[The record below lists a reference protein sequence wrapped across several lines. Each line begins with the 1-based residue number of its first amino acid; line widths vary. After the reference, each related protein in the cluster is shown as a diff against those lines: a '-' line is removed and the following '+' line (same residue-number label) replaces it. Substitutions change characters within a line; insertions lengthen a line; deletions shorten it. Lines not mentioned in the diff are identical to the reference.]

1 MSRRNRKTAVAN
13 SDPQPYDGPIQTV
26 HGTRPFNRYLWPTE
40 QWVAYDT
47 IKHAP
52 YEFRIDLV
60 ELADG
65 RWSTGG
71 HVHEIERDRV
81 LTGERCSFPTRRE
94 AVRAQAARIIRR
106 ARRAGRADVVAWAL
120 GIVAQAL
127 DRPVRSHAAAVYRA
141 EAEARRPSQPAFS
154 AALDR
159 WTENAERRDLPE
171 QPDLFGAIAA

>member
-1 MSRRNRKTAVAN
+1 MTRRPKPIARDG
-13 SDPQPYDGPIQTV
+13 DPCPYDGPIQTV

-52 YEFRIDLV
+52 YDFRIDLV

-81 LTGERCSFPTRRE
+81 LTGERCCFPTRSE

-127 DRPVRSHAAAVYRA
+127 DRPVRSRAAAVYRA
-141 EAEARRPSQPAFS
+141 EAEARRQSQPAF
-154 AALDR
+154 AAVLGQ
-159 WTENAERRDLPE
+159 WAENAERHDLPE
-171 QPDLFGAIAA
+171 QPDLFGAAA